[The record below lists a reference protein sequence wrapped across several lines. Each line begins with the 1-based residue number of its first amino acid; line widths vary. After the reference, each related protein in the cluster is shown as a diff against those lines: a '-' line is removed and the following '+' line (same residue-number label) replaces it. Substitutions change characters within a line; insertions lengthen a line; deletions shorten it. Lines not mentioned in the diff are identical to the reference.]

1 MNEKNFPRGDMMLN
15 LQSKLE
21 AWIDDVNREDGL
33 TLRVFEKFLD
43 VMFLLIKWAGIPFVV
58 YLLFEISKW

>member
-1 MNEKNFPRGDMMLN
+1 MNN
-15 LQSKLE
+15 LQVKLE

-33 TLRVFEKFLD
+33 TLQVFEKFLD
-43 VMFLLIKWAGIPFVV
+43 TMFFLIKWAGIPLVV